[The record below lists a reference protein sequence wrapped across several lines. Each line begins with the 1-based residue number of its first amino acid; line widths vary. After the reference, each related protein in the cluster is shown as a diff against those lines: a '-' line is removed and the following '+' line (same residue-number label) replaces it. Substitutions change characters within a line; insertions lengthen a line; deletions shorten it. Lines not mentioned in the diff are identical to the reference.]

1 MLEYLIKD
9 EIVSS
14 DDRIAVGVS
23 GGADSMLLLWALID
37 KQKQSKF
44 YLKVINVNHGL
55 RGEESDHDSEFV
67 KNFCEKKK
75 IPYEIVAVDAKK
87 LKQEEK
93 LTIEESARKLRYDA
107 FYKLM
112 KKDKLNKL
120 FLAHNKNDQA
130 ETILMNIF
138 RGAGLSGASGM
149 KEREN
154 IFRPLIELSKNEIY
168 KLASEHGVKF
178 VEDST
183 NTDSSYSRNFIR
195 NVLIPQIET
204 KYGNVVDSI
213 CLFGKKCEEAY
224 KSLIQE
230 LNEEFVICGEDGVTI
245 LGDVFNNSKFLI
257 YEYVKL
263 AYSKL
268 DIFSNIEEKHI
279 DLICSLA
286 SAEVNKMINLPHKTI
301 ARKTYTGIK
310 ISKENDVFTNFDE
323 HLFSL
328 GETDI
333 DGFGKIS
340 SQIVD
345 GDEVEYGDG
354 NLYID
359 YLKVPAEAVWRKRK
373 IGDVFSKLGTGSK
386 KLNDYFTDKKIEFD
400 KRDLIPIL
408 AYQNQVLVV
417 AGFDVSEKVKV
428 DGKTEQIVKISFE
441 TKF

>member
-1 MLEYLIKD
+1 MT
-9 EIVSS
+9 
-14 DDRIAVGVS
+14 GVQTC
-23 GGADSMLLLWALID
+23 AL
-37 KQKQSKF
+37 
-44 YLKVINVNHGL
+44 
-55 RGEESDHDSEFV
+55 
-67 KNFCEKKK
+67 
-75 IPYEIVAVDAKK
+75 P
-87 LKQEEK
+87 
-93 LTIEESARKLRYDA
+93 
-107 FYKLM
+107 
-112 KKDKLNKL
+112 
-120 FLAHNKNDQA
+120 
-130 ETILMNIF
+130 
-138 RGAGLSGASGM
+138 
-149 KEREN
+149 
-154 IFRPLIELSKNEIY
+154 IY
-168 KLASEHGVKF
+168 
-178 VEDST
+178 
-183 NTDSSYSRNFIR
+183 
-195 NVLIPQIET
+195 
-204 KYGNVVDSI
+204 
-213 CLFGKKCEEAY
+213 
-224 KSLIQE
+224 
-230 LNEEFVICGEDGVTI
+230 
-245 LGDVFNNSKFLI
+245 VFNNSKFLI

-268 DIFSNIEEKHI
+268 DIFSDIEEKHI